1 MRTCAKSGIGKPR
14 INSTLLIAHLES
26 KSTKAT
32 LKYPS
37 WKTAMQTK
45 YDALIKN
52 ETWTLIDLPSSK
64 TAIGYKWIFRVKE
77 NPDGSVNKYKVR
89 LPFFSIP
96 FLFMH
101 TVMLIELL
109 TMMIKAATTVE
120 PQANVAQAQHS
131 VAQNTN
137 STYDNYNGGNC
148 FLNNGHGDG
157 YNFSHGG
164 CGGDHGYGDGCG
176 GLWWSIFSNI

>member
-89 LPFFSIP
+89 LVAKGFHQQLGFDYKETFSLLIKLVTVRLILSMT
-96 FLFMH
+96 FL
-101 TVMLIELL
+101 
-109 TMMIKAATTVE
+109 
-120 PQANVAQAQHS
+120 
-131 VAQNTN
+131 TN
-137 STYDNYNGGNC
+137 GL
-148 FLNNGHGDG
+148 FNN
-157 YNFSHGG
+157 
-164 CGGDHGYGDGCG
+164 
-176 GLWWSIFSNI
+176 

>member
-89 LPFFSIP
+89 LVAKWFHQQLGFDYKETFSLLIKLVTVRLILSMT
-96 FLFMH
+96 FL
-101 TVMLIELL
+101 
-109 TMMIKAATTVE
+109 
-120 PQANVAQAQHS
+120 
-131 VAQNTN
+131 TN
-137 STYDNYNGGNC
+137 GL
-148 FLNNGHGDG
+148 FNN
-157 YNFSHGG
+157 
-164 CGGDHGYGDGCG
+164 
-176 GLWWSIFSNI
+176 